1 MKRSSSALLFNNQRS
16 LHMNLKVSR
25 DEYKKLV
32 ERLAHN
38 VYESGYD
45 FNQIICI
52 ARGRLRVGDVLPRIY
67 NNTNPE

>member
-1 MKRSSSALLFNNQRS
+1 
-16 LHMNLKVSR
+16 MNLKVSR